1 MQTFEVSRNFAS
13 LAEESMDDSQK
24 RTGSLLS
31 DSAANRDL
39 LDFSPYTNTLLDIIR
54 DPNTAG
60 PLTIGLFGT
69 WGSGKTSLM
78 QFVRDDLEQDKARKF
93 RLAWFDAWKYEKED
107 ALWRALLLRVIDEL
121 RTFENDKDV
130 TPTALKKDIEKLE
143 QRLYRDLN
151 WEEKGGLTV
160 DWSKLVKGA
169 ATGAI
174 QLSFGF
180 LPGLATLTEAVKAAH
195 GEIAKGEDAGTLLDA
210 FHRDVIEHHQAQ
222 LRSIDQFQREFA
234 ALVDKH
240 IFKNNER
247 LVVFV
252 DDLDRCLPEKAIEVL
267 EAIKLFLDVRG
278 CIFLLGLDQEVVTRG
293 IKVKYR
299 DFSVDEGAGSER
311 RIPIDGA
318 YYLEKIIQLPF
329 RLPKI
334 EPRAMQPFVSRLAA
348 FAEPR
353 CADIFAEGLETNP
366 RKVKRAINVFLFIS
380 KLAEKRTITLQP
392 IRLAKIVVI
401 YHSHPELYELLRL
414 NPALLRDL
422 ETYLRAQAA
431 TPREMERAVFDS
443 AQSAE
448 RAERATKETQPAP
461 IPARLIT
468 DSLKRVLLLFCDD
481 VTDCF
486 SQADY
491 DELNSYF
498 TLTRGAIVETPPA
511 APEVGA
517 PSVARA
523 ARALDFPIPTFVVI
537 PAGEF
542 LMGTSDAEIELLLKM
557 KETKDWAKEWKEKGY
572 FKREQP
578 QHPVKLDEFQIA
590 KYPLTNA
597 QYLAFVQQTRREPPS
612 HWSGGQFSEELAA
625 HPVINVSWDDA
636 AAYCEWL
643 TKTLRE
649 AGQLRENE
657 MIHLPTEAEWE
668 KSAAWDEIHKA
679 HRIWPWGNQWD
690 TAKCNSAEGRIGTT
704 TPVGKYSPAG
714 DSPYSIA
721 DMAGNVWEW
730 CADWY
735 DENYYASSP
744 DRNPTG
750 AADGQYRVLRGG
762 AWDYNRDFA
771 RGAYRGR
778 YNPHHR
784 NDLVGFR
791 CARSFS
797 T

>member
-1 MQTFEVSRNFAS
+1 
-13 LAEESMDDSQK
+13 MDDSQK
-24 RTGSLLS
+24 RTASLLS

-39 LDFSPYTNTLLDIIR
+39 LDFTPYTNTLLDIIR

-78 QFVRDDLEQDKARKF
+78 QFVRDDLAQDKTRKF

-107 ALWRALLLRVIDEL
+107 ALWRALLLRVIDNL

-130 TPTALKKDIEKLE
+130 TPDALKKDIEKLE

-222 LRSIDQFQREFA
+222 LRSIEQFQREFET
-234 ALVDKH
+234 LVDKH
-240 IFKNNER
+240 IYKNNER

-299 DFSVDEGAGSER
+299 DFAVDEGAASDKH
-311 RIPIDGA
+311 IPIDGA

-348 FAEPR
+348 FADPR

-380 KLAEKRTITLQP
+380 KLAEKRAITLQP

-431 TPREMERAVFDS
+431 PFDS
-443 AQSAE
+443 AQGAREMGRVAKMEGADAE

-461 IPARLIT
+461 VPARLIT

-481 VTDCF
+481 ANDCF

-511 APEVGA
+511 AP
-517 PSVARA
+517 SVAKA
-523 ARALDFPIPTFVVI
+523 ARALDFPIPTFVTI

-542 LMGTSDAEIELLLKM
+542 LMGTSDADIARLDK
-557 KETKDWAKEWKEKGY
+557 TTTWAKEWKEKGY
-572 FKREQP
+572 FKDEQP
-578 QHPVKLDEFQIA
+578 QHPVELDEFQIA

-597 QYLAFVQQTRREPPS
+597 QYLAFVQQTQHEPPS

-625 HPVINVSWDDA
+625 HPVVYVAWSDA
-636 AAYCEWL
+636 VAYCEWL
-643 TKTLRE
+643 TKVLRE
-649 AGQLRENE
+649 AGHLRENE
-657 MIHLPTEAEWE
+657 VIRLPTEAEWE
-668 KSAAWDEIHKA
+668 KVASWDEAKKA
-679 HRIWPWGNQWD
+679 KRIWPWGNEWD
-690 TAKCNSAEGRIGTT
+690 AAKCNSAEGGTGTT

-714 DSPYSIA
+714 DSPYGVA

-735 DENYYASSP
+735 DENSYASSP
-744 DRNPTG
+744 DKNPTG
-750 AADGQYRVLRGG
+750 ANSGQARVLRGG
-762 AWDYNRDFA
+762 AWLSDQDLA
-771 RGAYRGR
+771 RGADRFGYYPR
-778 YNPHHR
+778 YWGNA
-784 NDLVGFR
+784 VGFR